1 MQHEN
6 DRKQLLQRIDAL
18 QREIDFL
25 RNEILDGNDL
35 PVQQP
40 EKIQSEKELE
50 HSSFSLESFIGLNL
64 IHFVGI
70 IVLIIGITIGVK
82 HAIDINLITPN
93 LRIIL
98 AYVASAALLL
108 LSYKLLKKYQLF
120 SHILFSGA
128 VASAYFTTYAAYE
141 YYKMMP
147 SMVAFIVMLALTV
160 FTVMA
165 ALKYERQAIAI
176 LGLVGAYAIPIFV
189 SGEQSNIAVL
199 YSYVLLINIGVLFI
213 SFKKYWPS
221 LTYTAF
227 VATWVIYFAAIIGE
241 GDEYWHFAFAFFILF
256 LINTLAFK
264 VIKKID
270 LDISDTMIVAAN
282 SFLLY
287 CAIVL
292 RYDDLNDYI
301 RYTTLAFGV
310 VYLLAALLSYKVLSS
325 QRHLSNLL
333 IMISVAAFSLYAL
346 IGFGGFAVTIIWV
359 LMAVVCFIIGMKIEL
374 NVLRSCAIVLFAVT
388 LIKLVVVDAMDFT
401 SIQKV
406 IAYVFTGTVLLVV
419 SFLYQKFKGKLFGK

>member
-6 DRKQLLQRIDAL
+6 DRNQLLSRIDAL

-25 RNEILDGNDL
+25 RNEILESNDV
-35 PVQQP
+35 PAKQAFQP
-40 EKIQSEKELE
+40 AKKEANTG
-50 HSSFSLESFIGLNL
+50 FSVESFIGLNI

-98 AYVASAALLL
+98 AYAASAALLL
-108 LSYKLLKKYQLF
+108 LSFKLLKKYQLF

-128 VASAYFTTYAAYE
+128 MASAYFTTYAAYE
-141 YYKMMP
+141 YYQMMP
-147 SMVAFIVMLALTV
+147 SVVAFIIMLVLTV
-160 FTVMA
+160 FTVIA
-165 ALKYERQAIAI
+165 ALRYERQVIAI

-189 SGEQSNIAVL
+189 SGEQSSIAVL
-199 YSYVLLINIGVLFI
+199 YSYVLFINIGVLVI

-221 LTYTAF
+221 LTYTGF
-227 VATWVIYFAAIIGE
+227 IATWVIYFAAIIGE
-241 GDEYWHFAFAFFILF
+241 GDEYWQFAFAFFILF

-264 VIKKID
+264 VIKKIE
-270 LDISDTMIVAAN
+270 LDISDTIIVAAN
-282 SFLLY
+282 SFMLY

-292 RYDDLNDYI
+292 RQEDINDNV

-310 VYLLAALLSYKVLSS
+310 IYMVASLLSYKVLSS

-333 IMISVAAFSLYAL
+333 IMVSVTAFSIYAL
-346 IGFGGFAVTIIWV
+346 IAFGGFAVTIIWV
-359 LMAVVCFIIGMKIEL
+359 LMAVVCFVLGMKTEL
-374 NVLRSCAIVLFAVT
+374 TVLRRCAIVLFAAT
-388 LIKLVVVDAMDFT
+388 LVKLVMIDAIDFT
-401 SIQKV
+401 SVQKV

-419 SFLYQKFKGKLFGK
+419 SFLYQKYKSKLFGK